1 MTGHP
6 RGYFPYNDMSVEGT
20 YKHADS
26 QVYNKGFSK
35 SLSERFNME
44 LPDVP
49 HIKNWFGTRIMYS
62 DIHINDAYKNGYRVF
77 RPTTYRDYTREYG
90 EIVKLITLE
99 SDLICVFEHGV
110 ARIPVNKQ
118 AVAEQVAAGANQLT
132 THNVLPEAP
141 IILSDMF
148 GSQWADS
155 VLKTPG
161 KVGNAK

>member
-6 RGYFPYNDMSVEGT
+6 KGYYPYNDMIVEGT

-62 DIHINDAYKNGYRVF
+62 DIHINDAYKNGYRTF
-77 RPTTYRDYTREYG
+77 RPTAYRDYTREYG

-118 AVAEQVAAGANQLT
+118 AVAEQVAAGGNQLI

-161 KVGNAK
+161 KTGNSK